1 MAILSFSEVERSDVR
16 SCYRAVVGMSTHAL
30 STDEYRKV
38 HHLLAQVWT
47 TGTTVHDPD
56 EITLVGDICNNA
68 LLNLE
73 MHERELSQGWLPYL
87 ALENKQIVWLWATG
101 AEALPSLHKYEDQSA
116 SGILGYTRF

>member
-56 EITLVGDICNNA
+56 EITLVGDVCHIA
-68 LLNLE
+68 LLNLADHNANIE
-73 MHERELSQGWLPYL
+73 GGWLPYTTV
-87 ALENKQIVWLWATG
+87 EHGTII
-101 AEALPSLHKYEDQSA
+101 LHFLDSIQTVLQVEEKSN
-116 SGILGYTRF
+116 GICTYTRF